1 MCSGIPDSGVPDPDR
16 SLTSSSRLSTVH
28 ITEVR
33 IKLVTD
39 VDDRL
44 RAFCS
49 ITFDGEFVVRDLK
62 IIQGQRGHFVAMPS
76 RKLMEKCTRCSAKN
90 DIKAR
95 YCSHCGTSLPVSS
108 HPEPSTG
115 RTRMFA
121 DIAHPINP
129 ICRERIES
137 AVLASFEEEKIRA
150 TQPGYVC
157 RYDDFDE
164 PLPRIFDASAHHAEK
179 IDSHPAAG

>member
-1 MCSGIPDSGVPDPDR
+1 VQ
-16 SLTSSSRLSTVH
+16 

-33 IKLVTD
+33 IKLVSD

-76 RKLMEKCTRCSAKN
+76 RKLMEKCVRCSAKN
-90 DIKAR
+90 DVKAR
-95 YCSHCGTSLPVSS
+95 YCSHCGASLPPSANV
-108 HPEPSTG
+108 EPTNG
-115 RTRMFA
+115 RSRMFA

-129 ICRERIES
+129 LCRERIEQ
-137 AVLASFEEEKIRA
+137 AVLAAFEDEKVRSR
-150 TQPGYVC
+150 QPDYVC
-157 RYDDFDE
+157 RYDDFDDQM
-164 PLPRIFDASAHHAEK
+164 PRLFKSAGEAGA
-179 IDSHPAAG
+179 DRGSQPAVG

>member
-1 MCSGIPDSGVPDPDR
+1 MQ
-16 SLTSSSRLSTVH
+16 

-39 VDDRL
+39 LDDRL

-76 RKLMEKCTRCSAKN
+76 RKLMEKCNRCSAKN
-90 DIKAR
+90 DVKAR
-95 YCSHCGTSLPVSS
+95 YCSHCGSKLPVSATS
-108 HPEPSTG
+108 DNTGG

-129 ICRERIES
+129 GCRERIEQ
-137 AVLASFEEEKIRA
+137 AVLIAFEEERVRA
-150 TQPGYVC
+150 SQPGYVC
-157 RYDDFDE
+157 RYDEFDDQ
-164 PLPRIFDASAHHAEK
+164 LPRIFDGGPNRS
-179 IDSHPAAG
+179 DSHPAAG